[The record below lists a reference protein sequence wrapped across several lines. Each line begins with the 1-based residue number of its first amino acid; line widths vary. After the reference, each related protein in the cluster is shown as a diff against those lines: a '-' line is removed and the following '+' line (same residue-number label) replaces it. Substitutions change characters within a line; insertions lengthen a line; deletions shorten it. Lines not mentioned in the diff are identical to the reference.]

1 MHGAWRLLG
10 RKEAKRHFIVVP
22 LLGIKFKR

>member
-10 RKEAKRHFIVVP
+10 RKEAKRRFIVVP